1 MSGNAL
7 GRVKWKLL
15 ALFVV
20 SLVVAI
26 AVDLSG
32 VWQPAASLVFQR
44 TKTIAGVYAL
54 IVVVLSC
61 FYGGLALNK
70 PATGDSLVPRIRG
83 FGPFFDLI
91 LTATAVSSTFYASLS
106 VLSVIV
112 LSPIPLGLSI
122 QDQILVGPS
131 IASLMYWSL
140 VQTARMMRETF
151 IISRTA
157 TVLVK

>member
-1 MSGNAL
+1 MSPNPL
-7 GRVKWKLL
+7 GRVRWKLL
-15 ALFVV
+15 ALFVL
-20 SLVVAI
+20 SLIVAI

-32 VWQPAASLVFQR
+32 VWQSAADLVFQR

-54 IVVVLSC
+54 LVVLLSC
-61 FYGGLALNK
+61 FYGGLSLNK
-70 PATGDSLVPRIRG
+70 PAIGDSRVPRIRG
-83 FGPFFDLI
+83 FGPFFDLV

-106 VLSVIV
+106 VLSVVV
-112 LSPIPLGLSI
+112 LSPVPLGLSL

-140 VQTARMMRETF
+140 VQTARMLRETF

-157 TVLVK
+157 TVVVK